1 MSGFRSDVDRLAQSG
16 GEFDD
21 LAGRARR
28 IADALRRAV
37 DDTGACWGDD
47 EFGQRFDAAHRPQA
61 DAALA
66 AADELPR
73 RLSELGG
80 KLTATAD
87 TTRRTDADQADAL
100 RRLAGEG

>member
-1 MSGFRSDVDRLAQSG
+1 MGGFRSDVERLAQRA
-16 GEFDD
+16 GEFED
-21 LAGRARR
+21 LAGRARS

-37 DDTGACWGDD
+37 DDTDTCWGDD

-66 AADELPR
+66 AADELP
-73 RLSELGG
+73 G
-80 KLTATAD
+80 KLRDLGEKFAAAAD

-100 RRLAGEG
+100 RRIAGEG